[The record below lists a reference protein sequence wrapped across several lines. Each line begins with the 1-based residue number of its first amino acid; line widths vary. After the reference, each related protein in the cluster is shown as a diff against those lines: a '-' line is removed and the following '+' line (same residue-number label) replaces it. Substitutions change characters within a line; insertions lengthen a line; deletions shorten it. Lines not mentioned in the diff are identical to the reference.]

1 MITTLQLSAGSN
13 ACGSNNGG
21 CSHLCFMRPPPRP
34 HICACPMGLELMKDG
49 KTCIVP
55 EAFLLFAHRTDIRR
69 ISLEYSYNNVIIPLQ
84 GVKEATAL
92 DFDINDS
99 RIYWTD
105 TDLKVSMCMD
115 RTDIVCSKC

>member
-1 MITTLQLSAGSN
+1 
-13 ACGSNNGG
+13 
-21 CSHLCFMRPPPRP
+21 MRPPPLA
-34 HICACPMGLELMKDG
+34 HICACPMGLELMKDS

-69 ISLEYSYNNVIIPLQ
+69 ISLEYNYNNVIIPLQ
-84 GVKEATAL
+84 GVQEATAL

-105 TDLKVSMCMD
+105 TDLKVGTVCVVCVYVCMC
-115 RTDIVCSKC
+115 VPKKCII